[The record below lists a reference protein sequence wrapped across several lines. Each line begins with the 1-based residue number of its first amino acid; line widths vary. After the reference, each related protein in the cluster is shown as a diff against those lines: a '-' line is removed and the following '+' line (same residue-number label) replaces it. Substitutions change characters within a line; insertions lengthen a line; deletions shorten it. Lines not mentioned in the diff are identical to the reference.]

1 MKKRTIQIISLL
13 LALFMIL
20 SAGMSVLAADNV
32 VHTITVM
39 LNEKDTGGHQYGAYQ
54 VFKGNS
60 AATDDGDVL
69 SNIEWGDSI
78 TDSAAL
84 LTALKAATFQGA
96 KADDDTV
103 IYSEKPFDTCTTA
116 EDVAKVLALFSDT
129 DMNISGDLDTF
140 ASIVHKYLKE
150 EPAATSDTTASE
162 DTQVTISVT
171 GSGYYMVKDLSVT
184 GTDAA
189 HTRYLLKVAGD
200 TQMVVKSEVPDGNK
214 SVFIDQNGT
223 GSANNAG
230 IGSHVSYKIT
240 SKVPNYTGYDYY
252 YFIMNDR
259 LSDGLTLDYHI
270 PDAADETDTTSLI
283 NSFTVTIGGTSL
295 TKDTDYYIYT
305 GNDAGDDT
313 FRIAF
318 ANIMNYDIGA
328 DIEVTYS
335 ATVNDKA
342 IVGTTGNPNTWTL
355 QYSNNPGSTTD
366 KNRPDDE
373 TRPGLPK
380 DETTEP
386 FGHTPEKKTLTY
398 TSELD
403 ITKYAKFFDEKDI
416 TKNLLAGAEF
426 TLTGTSKQVVLSSVP
441 YYRVATADDAGKT
454 SFWLLTDGTYT
465 DQEPTGLS
473 YVPFGVGKADTTEGY
488 IKDTEGN
495 YVIPDDTAVYNGKTL
510 YKMVKG
516 TGSKYANPNV
526 SYVQDVKET
535 ISYVDAPISME
546 LTTGEDGKIQFPN
559 LGEGTYTLKE
569 TITPDGYNTMDPIT
583 FKLTFTAP
591 VETITTGEE
600 TCIWDI
606 EVVSGEFETTQGGN
620 EHSTGGVFSGNIV
633 NTSGLLI
640 PSTGGIG
647 TTIFYV
653 VGGLVVF
660 GAAAVLVMKKRMAK

>member
-1 MKKRTIQIISLL
+1 M
-13 LALFMIL
+13 
-20 SAGMSVLAADNV
+20 
-32 VHTITVM
+32 
-39 LNEKDTGGHQYGAYQ
+39 
-54 VFKGNS
+54 
-60 AATDDGDVL
+60 
-69 SNIEWGDSI
+69 
-78 TDSAAL
+78 
-84 LTALKAATFQGA
+84 
-96 KADDDTV
+96 
-103 IYSEKPFDTCTTA
+103 
-116 EDVAKVLALFSDT
+116 
-129 DMNISGDLDTF
+129 F
-140 ASIVHKYLKE
+140 A
-150 EPAATSDTTASE
+150 
-162 DTQVTISVT
+162 
-171 GSGYYMVKDLSVT
+171 
-184 GTDAA
+184 
-189 HTRYLLKVAGD
+189 
-200 TQMVVKSEVPDGNK
+200 
-214 SVFIDQNGT
+214 
-223 GSANNAG
+223 
-230 IGSHVSYKIT
+230 
-240 SKVPNYTGYDYY
+240 
-252 YFIMNDR
+252 
-259 LSDGLTLDYHI
+259 
-270 PDAADETDTTSLI
+270 
-283 NSFTVTIGGTSL
+283 
-295 TKDTDYYIYT
+295 
-305 GNDAGDDT
+305 
-313 FRIAF
+313 
-318 ANIMNYDIGA
+318 
-328 DIEVTYS
+328 
-335 ATVNDKA
+335 
-342 IVGTTGNPNTWTL
+342 
-355 QYSNNPGSTTD
+355 NNPGSTTD